1 MRVAVYHGIK
11 DIRVEEMP
19 VPAIGAGEL
28 LVRVEASGICGS
40 DVVEWYRRHKT
51 GQVQGHEIAGQIV
64 VVGQGVSQYQ
74 EGDRVFAYHHV
85 PCNTCHRCLNGH
97 HTTCETFHATSF
109 YPGGFAEFV
118 RVSAINVERGIYR
131 LPDHV
136 PYEEGTFV
144 EPLACVVRGMRL
156 AHMEAGKS
164 VLVLGSGIVGLLHVQ
179 LARALAA
186 SRVMATDVSDYRL
199 DAARR
204 FGADVAWHAQEY
216 APDRLRDVND
226 GRLADLVVTTTGA
239 LPALQQ
245 ALQSV
250 EPGGT
255 ILFFAL
261 AGPDDRLPFS
271 VNDLLL
277 KEITFTGSYSGSPQ
291 DASVALELIRN
302 RRVRVAEMVTHRLSL
317 AETQL
322 GYQLVAQARDS
333 IKVIIEPQR

>member
-1 MRVAVYHGIK
+1 MRAAVYYGVN
-11 DIRVEEMP
+11 DVRVEEMP
-19 VPAIGAGEL
+19 VPDIGPGEL

-40 DVVEWYRRHKT
+40 DVVEWYRKHKI
-51 GQVQGHEIAGQIV
+51 GQVPGHEIAGQV
-64 VVGQGVSQYQ
+64 VALGLGVSQYRV
-74 EGDRVFAYHHV
+74 GDRVFVYHHV
-85 PCNTCHRCLNGH
+85 PCNICHRCLNGH
-97 HTTCETFHATSF
+97 HTTCETFHITNF

-118 RVSAINVERGIYR
+118 RVPAINVERGVYL
-131 LPDHV
+131 LPDNV
-136 PYEEGTFV
+136 SYEEGTFV

-156 AHMEAGKS
+156 ARMEAGHS
-164 VLVLGSGIVGLLHVQ
+164 VLVIGSGIVGLLHIQ

-186 SRVMATDVSDYRL
+186 RRVMATDINDYRL

-204 FGADVAWHAQEY
+204 FGADVVWHAQEY
-216 APDRLRDVND
+216 TPERLREVNN

-239 LPALQQ
+239 LLALQH
-245 ALQSV
+245 ALRSV

-261 AGPDDRLPFS
+261 TGPGDTLPFS

-277 KEITFTGSYSGSPQ
+277 KEITFVGSYSGGPR
-291 DASVALELIRN
+291 DAVVALELIRT
-302 RRVRVAEMVTHRLSL
+302 RSVRVAEMITHRLSL
-317 AETQL
+317 AEIQL

>member
-1 MRVAVYHGIK
+1 VRAAVYYAID

-19 VPAIGAGEL
+19 TPDIGPGEL

-51 GQVQGHEIAGQIV
+51 RQVQGHEIAGQIV
-64 VVGQGVSQYQ
+64 AVGQGVSQYH
-74 EGDRVFAYHHV
+74 EGDRVFVYHHV
-85 PCNTCHRCLNGH
+85 PCNTCHRCLSGH
-97 HTTCETFHATSF
+97 HTTCETFHATNF

-118 RVSAINVERGIYR
+118 RVPAINVERGVYR
-131 LPDHV
+131 LPDQV
-136 PYEEGTFV
+136 RYEEGTFV
-144 EPLACVVRGMRL
+144 EPLACAVRGMRL
-156 AHMEAGKS
+156 ARMQAGTS

-186 SRVMATDVSDYRL
+186 SRVMATDMSDYRL

-204 FGADVAWHAQEY
+204 FGADVTWHAQEY
-216 APDRLRDVND
+216 TPDRLREVND
-226 GRLADLVVTTTGA
+226 SRLADLVVTTTGA
-239 LPALQQ
+239 MPALLQ
-245 ALQSV
+245 AIQSV

-261 AGPDDRLPFS
+261 TGPDDRLAFS

-302 RRVRVAEMVTHRLSL
+302 RSVGVAEMITHRLSL
-317 AETQL
+317 EETQL

>member
-1 MRVAVYHGIK
+1 LRIAVYYGIN

-19 VPAIGAGEL
+19 VPDIGPGEL

-40 DVVEWYRRHKT
+40 DVVEWYRRLKT

-64 VVGQGVSQYQ
+64 AVGQGVSRYQ
-74 EGDRVFAYHHV
+74 EGDRVFVYHHV

-97 HTTCETFHATSF
+97 HTTCETFHATGF
-109 YPGGFAEFV
+109 HPGGFAEFV
-118 RVSAINVERGIYR
+118 RVPAINVERGIYL
-131 LPDHV
+131 LPEHV
-136 PYEEGTFV
+136 LYEEGTFV
-144 EPLACVVRGMRL
+144 EPLACAVRGMRL
-156 AHMEAGKS
+156 AHMQAGKS

-186 SRVMATDVSDYRL
+186 SRVVATDVSDYRL

-204 FGADVAWHAQEY
+204 FGADLVWHAREY
-216 APDRLRDVND
+216 APERLRDVND

-261 AGPDDRLPFS
+261 TGPDDRLPIS

-291 DASVALELIRN
+291 DARVALELIRN
-302 RRVRVAEMVTHRLSL
+302 RSVRVAEMITHRLSL
-317 AETQL
+317 AEIQL